1 MLSERKGL
9 VYISGWRIGFYVLFP
24 KTIYPSPEQ
33 PLFNCIQSDDPDLTQ
48 LPTLHDFQTDI
59 DEIGRSTLVPSL
71 LETLTL
77 ATGMGFAAVA
87 RVTDSRW
94 VTCRAVDK
102 ISFGLKPGD
111 ELDVEST
118 LCHEV
123 RLSDAEIIISHVEKD
138 AVYCNHHTPAEY
150 GFQSYISIP
159 IYNKGGDFFG
169 TLCAI
174 DPEPRDLTEPHVLA
188 MFRLFAKMVGDSL
201 ETDAKL
207 RESENSVQ
215 EERELAD
222 IQQEFI
228 AILAHD
234 LRNPISALNAGLR
247 LIKRSGLDEDASQ
260 IVTLMNGSLG
270 RMANLIENLLD
281 RARQRLGGG
290 IVIERNSFEPLEPV
304 ILQIVSEMGAIA
316 PDHDIECDIDLPQNV
331 NCDRDRIAQML
342 SNLLGNA
349 VTHGA
354 DGRSIRIVAKIVD
367 DHFHLS
373 VANEGKMVPVEKL
386 PKLFLPF
393 HQAASEENREGLG
406 LGLYIASE
414 IAKAHD
420 GTLSVSSDHNQT
432 EFTFRMPHA

>member
-1 MLSERKGL
+1 MA
-9 VYISGWRIGFYVLFP
+9 P
-24 KTIYPSPEQ
+24 
-33 PLFNCIQSDDPDLTQ
+33 FNFLQSDALDVTQ
-48 LPTLHDFQTDI
+48 QPIPHDFQD
-59 DEIGRSTLVPSL
+59 DLDQIGRSTLLPSL

-87 RVTDSRW
+87 RVTDARW

-102 ISFGLKPGD
+102 ISFGLEPGD

-123 RLSDAEIIISHVEKD
+123 RLSDAEIIIGDVKND
-138 AVYCNHHTPAEY
+138 AVYCTHHTPAQY

-159 IYNKGGDFFG
+159 IHNKDGAFFG

-174 DPEPRDLTEPHVLA
+174 DPAPRDLSDPHVLA

-207 RESENSVQ
+207 RDSENAVHQ
-215 EERELAD
+215 ERQLAD

-247 LIKRSGLDEDASQ
+247 LIKRSGLNDDASK
-260 IVTLMNGSLG
+260 IVTLMNASLG

-281 RARQRLGGG
+281 RARQRQGGA
-290 IVIERNSFEPLEPV
+290 IVIDRNTFEPLAPV
-304 ILQIVSEMGAIA
+304 ILQIVSEITAIA
-316 PDHDIECDIDLPQNV
+316 PDHQIECDIDLPQNV

-354 DGRSIRIVAKIVD
+354 VGRPIRIVARTID
-367 DHFHLS
+367 DQFHLS
-373 VANEGKMVPVEKL
+373 VSNEGDMVPVEKL
-386 PKLFLPF
+386 PSLFLPY
-393 HQAASEENREGLG
+393 HRAASDDNREGLG

-414 IAKAHD
+414 IAKAHG
-420 GTLSVSSDHNQT
+420 GTLSVSSDQTRT
-432 EFTFRMPHA
+432 EFTFRMPQV